1 MYFRFMI
8 VPNVWIQSY
17 SRDKIP
23 LDQLNRPDI
32 DNKRIMFTEMK
43 HSVTGMLAR
52 SGNVAGSR
60 ERAPAQFAKLS
71 YKFAK
76 FICQIEL

>member
-32 DNKRIMFTEMK
+32 DYKRIMFTEMK
-43 HSVTGMLAR
+43 HSVTGMLSPVGQR
-52 SGNVAGSR
+52 DRKQGAGSCAIR
-60 ERAPAQFAKLS
+60 
-71 YKFAK
+71 
-76 FICQIEL
+76 QIEL